1 MRSLTLTPNTFQTL
15 SLAALEENLAL
26 YDWSKI
32 RFLESTENLKSI
44 IHQSTGRTPS
54 TTVARDIAACL
65 QQGRIFFEIAEGAP
79 LQVKPL
85 QIYYGMVG
93 FAKAIILARQVSSS
107 IATLAQSH
115 GLSEI
120 SDQNAKIEDMTLQFH
135 ANGLFTEFNDTV
147 ASLGRIV
154 YYDER
159 GSFQQIAKPFD
170 MSASLA
176 NSRCTLKDVLA
187 RIPKLERAYERTF
200 GELPACWYIELDYR
214 QAVVQLQL
222 RVPTTFTDR
231 DDLCRLVQAWRAKFP
246 FLDGW
251 CFTQATRAWDES
263 VLTFNNWEKPAD
275 GDFSP
280 EYLIQSG
287 DDFGPRRNSP
297 PKLRPFE
304 TLLPA
309 LAGGITV
316 EHTRA
321 IQPVNG
327 VILSE
332 FALHFCAA
340 FILSSLVR
348 YRPQI
353 WQHALSHSAFENRPT
368 DDRALS
374 LIEKLLEIALIEF
387 PNLVEKAIDRQ
398 NSHDMRV

>member
-1 MRSLTLTPNTFQTL
+1 M
-15 SLAALEENLAL
+15 AL

-44 IHQSTGRTPS
+44 VHQSTGRTPS
-54 TTVARDIAACL
+54 TTAARDITACL
-65 QQGRIFFEIAEGAP
+65 QQGRIFFEIASDAP

-93 FAKAIILARQVSSS
+93 FAKAIILARRCRSS

-120 SDQNAKIEDMTLQFH
+120 SDQNARIEDMTLQFH

-147 ASLGRIV
+147 ASLGRV
-154 YYDER
+154 TYYDER
-159 GSFQQIAKPFD
+159 GSFHQIHKPFD
-170 MSASLA
+170 VSAPLA
-176 NSRCTLKDVLA
+176 NSQCRLKDVLG
-187 RIPKLERAYERTF
+187 RIPGLERAYERTF
-200 GELPACWYIELDYR
+200 EELPACSYVELQYQR
-214 QAVVQLQL
+214 AVVHL
-222 RVPTTFTDR
+222 RLHVPTAFSDR
-231 DDLCRLVQAWRAKFP
+231 DDLHRLVQAWRARFP
-246 FLDGW
+246 FLDDW
-251 CFTQATRAWDES
+251 CFTQGSRAWDHS
-263 VLTFNNWEKPAD
+263 VLTFNNYEKPAE

-280 EYLIQSG
+280 EYLVER
-287 DDFGPRRNSP
+287 DDSFGPYRKTTPNV
-297 PKLRPFE
+297 RPFE

-316 EHTRA
+316 DHAKA
-321 IQPVNG
+321 IQPLNG
-327 VILSE
+327 VLLSE
-332 FALHFCAA
+332 FALQFCAA

-374 LIEKLLEIALIEF
+374 LIEKFLEIVLIEF
-387 PNLVEKAIDRQ
+387 PKLVEKTIDWG
-398 NSHDMRV
+398 NSHDLRV